1 MRVGVVDLGTN
12 SVRFDIYDINKT
24 GRTRNLHRQKQM
36 IRLGDS
42 VFSTGKVGTSAA
54 TRLVELIEDYQYEA
68 YQFKVERL
76 VAYATSALREATNRR
91 QILRLI
97 HERTGIEVQVIS
109 GKQEAQL
116 IASGILAKEKR
127 CEGTFGLIDIGG
139 GSTEITGC
147 QGRNVILSTSLPLG
161 VARLKQQFVPAI
173 PPKDTKAVFTHLDEI
188 LAPTARRLKK
198 YQLTHFIGSSGTI
211 KTLARVLRRTTGEKQ
226 IRLESLMALRREL
239 RRMNRRQ
246 LQKVPGLPE
255 RRVDLILPGAI
266 LLEACMK
273 ACRVDRVIPT
283 PFALRDGLLEEVISQ
298 VGHA

>member
-76 VAYATSALREATNRR
+76 VAYATSALREASNRR
-91 QILRLI
+91 QIIRLI
-97 HERTGIEVQVIS
+97 QERTGIQVQVIS
-109 GKQEAQL
+109 GKQEAHL
-116 IASGILAKEKR
+116 IATGILAKEKR

-139 GSTEITGC
+139 GSTEITAC
-147 QGRNVILSTSLPLG
+147 QGKNIFLSTSLPLG
-161 VARLKQQFVPAI
+161 VARLKQQYIPAI
-173 PPKDTKAVFTHLDEI
+173 PPKDTKPLFTHLEKI
-188 LAPTARRLKK
+188 LDPTARKLKK
-198 YQLTHFIGSSGTI
+198 YTLDHFIGSSGTI
-211 KTLARVLRRTTGEKQ
+211 KTLARVLRRTTGEKE

-239 RRMNRRQ
+239 RRMSRRQ

-255 RRVDLILPGAI
+255 RRIDLILPGAI

-273 ACRVDRVIPT
+273 ACRVDRVLPT
-283 PFALRDGLLEEVISQ
+283 PFALRDGLLEDVVSQ

>member
-1 MRVGVVDLGTN
+1 
-12 SVRFDIYDINKT
+12 VRFDIYDINKT

-42 VFSTGKVGTSAA
+42 VFSTGKVGTTAA

-68 YQFKVERL
+68 YQYKVERL

-97 HERTGIEVQVIS
+97 QERTGIQVQVIS

-116 IASGILAKEKR
+116 IASGILSKEKR

-139 GSTEITGC
+139 GSTEITACHGKSIFLC
-147 QGRNVILSTSLPLG
+147 TSLPLG
-161 VARLKQQFVPAI
+161 VARLKHRFIPAM
-173 PPKDTKAVFTHLDEI
+173 PPKDTKALFAHLEK
-188 LAPTARRLKK
+188 LLEPTAKKLKK
-198 YQLTHFIGSSGTI
+198 YTLTHFVGSSGTI
-211 KTLARVLRRTTGEKQ
+211 KTLARVLRRTTGEKE
-226 IRLESLMALRREL
+226 IHLESLLALRREL
-239 RRMNRRQ
+239 RRMSRRQ
-246 LQKVPGLPE
+246 LLKVPGLPE

-266 LLEACMK
+266 LLETCMT
-273 ACRVDRVIPT
+273 ACRVDRVFPT
-283 PFALRDGLLEEVISQ
+283 PFALRDGLLEDVVSQ